1 MAEVQLRSLRVQAEL
16 DASAY
21 VASAAQMEAADKRI
35 VNSNR
40 EVAAAVSQMDTK
52 LSQAG
57 DAFEKLKRQFVE
69 GYSATINM
77 GRSLDTV
84 NRGLETGKL
93 SAAQA
98 ERAIEGIVR
107 KYGRLAD
114 MSQVAAQAQAKGQ
127 VQILQAVERA
137 NAALQRQGALTAA
150 NSNKA
155 YGRERADAMNV
166 AFQLQDV
173 AVTAAMGMSPMTIA
187 LQQGTQ
193 IAGILGPMGA
203 AGAVE
208 ALRSAV
214 VSLLNPVS
222 LLSVGLVGA
231 AAAAVQYLGPLI
243 TDGETANEKLKR
255 QLDLIDQVASK
266 WGDAL
271 PALKAY
277 NDERK
282 RGEELEQQRQAVSAA
297 IDLTWAGARDT
308 IRDFNIEVQDAITS
322 LTQAGV
328 ASDDLIAVQNAW
340 QRLTDRVDAGKASYE
355 DVRAA
360 KTTLALLMNQN
371 LIPTTDRMTEAWE
384 RLVKIIDEASGRS
397 RRLAADL
404 NDPLAKYDEMRKK
417 GEEYTKRLLITQ
429 KALHDRYNPVNIPE
443 GTRIPIPQ
451 PRPSPFPMIDEEPEK
466 KQLSTYEQLAQAQ
479 QQRIDNLRHEIQ
491 IAGLAVDV
499 QARLRAEYQAEAE
512 YRRQIAAAGGTV
524 NDAEIAKLRELAAE
538 HERLNQALSA
548 RRLQQSQQDQIDAL
562 RLEADL
568 IGASAE
574 VRARET
580 AIYQANLQ
588 LRQAGINL
596 ASQEAQAYRN
606 TAAAIAE
613 SRLEIERQQAAY
625 NSMQQAGSSA
635 IDALVTGTGSL
646 KDRIRSAGESLTKWL
661 TEIAIANPLKNA
673 LLGTNLPTFSD
684 LMAGKPMV
692 PQAGVTS
699 TATMTVT
706 AGTVMIN
713 GMPVGMPGGFPGVP
727 GSNMSGG
734 LADLIFGK
742 TDGTSS
748 SPFAA
753 ASNVA
758 KVLPAANQNSL
769 ASQGDLIAEVMAAK
783 QNPFSSVLANAGT
796 TKTGVPLSE
805 IRAGNLTA
813 YVNSQYAG
821 NFQGFINE
829 LQARG
834 YQINSI
840 GGYNY
845 RTIAGSTRLSNHA
858 FGNAIDINPTLNPVT
873 YPGRG
878 QPMISNMPADVSD
891 LAAKWGLSWG
901 GDWRTKKDPMHF
913 EVAKGAKPIQA
924 DQFNSALKSMTK
936 TTQEVTPD
944 IASLGTASSDTAN
957 TITDTLG
964 KLAQPGQMP
973 QIPLGGM
980 QAGDSGLGGF
990 GLIGGIFKLI
1000 GGLFGFADGTD
1011 FAPGGLSIVGERG
1024 PELVRLPRGSQ
1035 VIPNHRIDTWKDGK
1049 WESGRQEVEV
1059 KVRVEM
1065 GRDGNLQA
1073 YVRDQASAVVNSRV
1087 PAYLDTYSRDVLP
1100 THLEKY
1106 GRDPWGRGG
1115 S

>member
-21 VASAAQMEAADKRI
+21 AAGAAQKEAADKRI
-35 VNSNR
+35 VNSSR
-40 EVAAAVSQMDTK
+40 EVAASVAQMDTK

-57 DAFEKLKRQFVE
+57 DAFERLKRQFVE

-77 GRSLDTV
+77 GRALDTV

-137 NAALQRQGALTAA
+137 NAALSKQASLSSTMAARPVAA
-150 NSNKA
+150 NQNFQTA
-155 YGRERADAMNV
+155 NL
-166 AFQLQDV
+166 AFQLQDI
-173 AVTAAMGMSPMTIA
+173 ATTAAFMPWTTVMM
-187 LQQGTQ
+187 QQGPQ
-193 IAGILGPMGA
+193 I
-203 AGAVE
+203 
-208 ALRSAV
+208 SAIIQSMERPV
-214 VSLLNPVS
+214 QGLLTAFTSMINPVS
-222 LLSVGLVGA
+222 LLTMGLVGA
-231 AAAAVQYLGPLI
+231 SAAAVQYLVPLI
-243 TDGETANEKLKR
+243 MDGETANEKLKR

-322 LTQAGV
+322 LTQAGA

-384 RLVKIIDEASGRS
+384 KLVKIIDEASGRS

-404 NDPLAKYDEMRKK
+404 NDPLAKYEEMRKK

-491 IAGLAVDV
+491 IAGLAADV

-646 KDRIRSAGESLTKWL
+646 KDRLRSAGESLTKWL

-713 GMPVGMPGGFPGVP
+713 GVPVGMPGGFPGVP

-742 TDGTSS
+742 TPAVNGVRPGLTPSGIVN
-748 SPFAA
+748 SP
-753 ASNVA
+753 VA
-758 KVLPAANQNSL
+758 
-769 ASQGDLIAEVMAAK
+769 MAAR
-783 QNPFSSVLANAGT
+783 QTSA
-796 TKTGVPLSE
+796 TGVEAE
-805 IRAGNLTA
+805 IWNYWAQKG
-813 YVNSQYAG
+813 
-821 NFQGFINE
+821 
-829 LQARG
+829 LQPH
-834 YQINSI
+834 Q
-840 GGYNY
+840 
-845 RTIAGSTRLSNHA
+845 IAGIMGNIKAESN
-858 FGNAIDINPTLNPVT
+858 FNPAVDW
-873 YPGRG
+873 GDG
-878 QPMISNMPADVSD
+878 GKA
-891 LAAKWGLSWG
+891 WGLAQWNDRRDAMARFVG
-901 GDWRTKKDPMHF
+901 PDWRTNVRGQLDFMYHEFQTTEAASWARLRQATDVRSATAAMAGYERPRGYS
-913 EVAKGAKPIQA
+913 VANPEGAHNFA
-924 DQFNSALKSMTK
+924 GRLAGAESALAKFGR
-936 TTQEVTPD
+936 TTANVTPD
-944 IASLGTASSDTAN
+944 VSSLGDASTKTAS

-973 QIPLGGM
+973 QIPLGG
-980 QAGDSGLGGF
+980 APSGDSGLGGF
-990 GLIGGIFKLI
+990 GLFGGIFKLI